1 MKLLAYA
8 YVYSFRVILAL
19 LALGWIYVCFYALT
33 TYFREL
39 VAGMV
44 ICCGAAGL
52 IGIAMFAAT
61 LYCKFNDEL
70 KSK

>member
-1 MKLLAYA
+1 MKLIAYA

-44 ICCGAAGL
+44 ICLGAAGL